1 LEGFKIKVTTLQS
14 MTGFGR
20 GEAGNDDFHLVV
32 EIKSVNHRY
41 KDLRF
46 RMPSSF
52 NSLEQELRQSIGEK
66 FRRGSF
72 DISIH
77 LKRAEGKSKF
87 DEIDNNKVE
96 QFIKKISSINGVSS
110 SQIQIDPTA
119 FLRSEFLKD
128 QDLEADPVLPSLL
141 KEAFAL
147 AMQDLEKS
155 RNQEGEKLTKI
166 MQAHLEEYL
175 KQFKIIEGKADNFKA
190 IIEERL
196 KKKIAEISK
205 EITIDEPRYLQEVIY
220 YLEKMDVHE
229 EINRVKSHAQKFDKL
244 ISSGGEAGRQI
255 DFLVQELG
263 RETNT
268 MGSKSSIEEIS
279 QAVVQMKLQLEK
291 IREQGLNLE

>member
-1 LEGFKIKVTTLQS
+1 

-20 GEAGNDDFHLVV
+20 GESGNDDFHLVV

-41 KDLRF
+41 KDIRF

-52 NSLEQELRQSIGEK
+52 NSLEQELRQKIGDN

-72 DISIH
+72 DITIH

-87 DEIDNNKVE
+87 DDIDTQKVD
-96 QFIKKISSINGVSS
+96 QFIKKIISVDSLSKD
-110 SQIQIDPTA
+110 QIKVDPTA
-119 FLRSEFLKD
+119 FLRNEFLKD
-128 QDLEADPVLPSLL
+128 QDLEADPELPKLL
-141 KEAFAL
+141 SQAFEVAIRE
-147 AMQDLEKS
+147 LEKS
-155 RNQEGEKLTKI
+155 RNQEGAKLTKI
-166 MQAHLEEYL
+166 MANHLGEYL
-175 KQFKIIEGKADNFKA
+175 SQFDIIEKKADDFKS

-196 KKKIAEISK
+196 KKKILELSK
-205 EITIDEPRYLQEVIY
+205 EISIDEPRYLQEVIY

-229 EINRVKSHAQKFDKL
+229 EINRVKAHAEKFESL
-244 ISSGGEAGRQI
+244 MSTGGEAGRQI

-268 MGSKSSIEEIS
+268 IGSKSSIEQIS

>member
-1 LEGFKIKVTTLQS
+1 MSALQS

-20 GEAGNDDFHLVV
+20 GESTNDDFHIVV

-41 KDLRF
+41 KDIRARL
-46 RMPSSF
+46 PSLF
-52 NSLEQELRQSIGEK
+52 NSLETGLRQSIGER

-87 DEIDNNKVE
+87 DDIDEEKVE
-96 QFIKKISSINGVSS
+96 AFLEKMKKLASKSS
-110 SQIQIDPTA
+110 SVLHVDPTA
-119 FLRSEFLKD
+119 FLRSEFQKD
-128 QDLEADPVLPSLL
+128 QELNNDPVLPKML
-141 KEAFAL
+141 EQAFGL
-147 AMQDLEKS
+147 AMDELEKS
-155 RNQEGEKLTKI
+155 RLQEGEKLKRI
-166 MQAHLEEYL
+166 MQTHIDQYL
-175 KQFKIIEGKADNFKA
+175 KNFSVIETKADTFKPL
-190 IIEERL
+190 IEERL
-196 KKKIAEISK
+196 HKKLQELSK
-205 EITIDEPRYLQEVIY
+205 EISIDEPRYLQEVIY

-229 EINRVKSHAQKFDKL
+229 EINRINAHIQKFSKL
-244 ISSGGEAGRQI
+244 MQDGGESGRQI

-268 MGSKSSIEEIS
+268 IGSKSSIEEIS